1 MIEKITNGMHSFGL
15 SADSVMVG
23 VIIIT
28 VIILLCYLNKEGF

>member
-1 MIEKITNGMHSFGL
+1 MIDKITNWMHSFGL

-28 VIILLCYLNKEGF
+28 VVILLAYLSREDN